1 MEQGRQIVLFVLLA
15 VVSALLSVSE
25 TRSIS
30 SLEVSQKNLNVFN
43 ILFYEPSLKVIFDY
57 FTMTHFGQQEIKY
70 STKSVFSNVRLVL
83 RKSAF
88 TPLPFVSLPS
98 SFRNDPVEKVK
109 SVTSSDSFCL
119 SSIFSPTALS
129 KKLYFTMRERS
140 KRTGNWSEHSL
151 QKNGK
156 RSRTFMRTRHVK
168 QSTTVTSKSTKI
180 PQ

>member
-1 MEQGRQIVLFVLLA
+1 MEQGRQIVFFVLLA

-109 SVTSSDSFCL
+109 SVTSSIRSVFRV
-119 SSIFSPTALS
+119 
-129 KKLYFTMRERS
+129 YF
-140 KRTGNWSEHSL
+140 L
-151 QKNGK
+151 Q
-156 RSRTFMRTRHVK
+156 RH
-168 QSTTVTSKSTKI
+168 
-180 PQ
+180 